1 MPENIVTCPT
11 IGCENEAVPV
21 TIADWDGSLIM
32 CGLCGTVLA
41 EQADWHEPPVSDELG
56 GDPVGDAAQA
66 LARLTPEE
74 RAALIALLTG
84 PHEGET
90 Q

>member
-1 MPENIVTCPT
+1 MMSEDIVVV
-11 IGCENEAVPV
+11 CETDRCQNFGAPIE
-21 TIADWDGSLIM
+21 IAGWEGAQVS

-41 EQADWHEPPVSDELG
+41 EQAEWYVPPEPDEPA
-56 GDPVGDAAQA
+56 DSVETAAQA

-74 RAALIALLTG
+74 RAALIALLG
-84 PHEGET
+84 GA